1 MRPLIGTLL
10 ILAAVPA
17 VAEGF
22 RCGTRLV
29 LTGDPVSRLTRACG
43 PPDQT
48 IRARVAVGKRGADRE
63 TTVTQW
69 IYSRR
74 GKPDMIVSVRGG
86 KVVKIQRA

>member
-1 MRPLIGTLL
+1 MRLLIATLL
-10 ILAAVPA
+10 VATAVPA
-17 VAEGF
+17 LAEGF

-48 IRARVAVGKRGADRE
+48 IKARVATGKRGALRE
-63 TTVTQW
+63 TNVTQW